1 MSLPEHFFWG
11 GATAANQCE
20 GGYREGKRGIANI
33 DLLPIGEER
42 FAVASGKV
50 KKLEFDDKYFYPAQ
64 NAIDF
69 YHHYKEDIALFAE
82 MEMRSSRMKKDFCFM
97 KIFS

>member
-1 MSLPEHFFWG
+1 MVIQLLQLCTNQKEEYNMGFSKEFLWG

-50 KKLEFDDKYFYPAQ
+50 KKLEFDDKYF
-64 NAIDF
+64 
-69 YHHYKEDIALFAE
+69 LG
-82 MEMRSSRMKKDFCFM
+82 ST
-97 KIFS
+97 

>member
-1 MSLPEHFFWG
+1 MQEQL
-11 GATAANQCE
+11 CE

-64 NAIDF
+64 NAI
-69 YHHYKEDIALFAE
+69 
-82 MEMRSSRMKKDFCFM
+82 S
-97 KIFS
+97 